1 MTTILDKII
10 AEKEK
15 EIIRLK
21 SSTLQQSFVHE
32 KKPSLFEKLKKA
44 NQLQIISEIKR
55 ASPSKGTIN
64 NEVIPVEQARQY
76 ENAGAACISVLTDT
90 PFFKGTFED
99 LHDVTHA
106 VKIPVLCKDFI
117 IDEIQIDYAKA
128 NGASVILLIVAALSK
143 EKLGKLY
150 QYAKNQ
156 DLEILVEVHDEKELQ
171 QALEIDAKI
180 IGINNRNLKTFE
192 VDLHHFEELAK
203 HFPFHE
209 ERVLIS
215 ESGIK
220 TPDDAKFVA
229 SLGASAIL
237 VGETL
242 MRSNQI
248 ETTLKSFQ
256 VQKGVV
262 TP

>member
-1 MTTILDKII
+1 MTTILDRII
-10 AEKEK
+10 AEKEN
-15 EIIRLK
+15 EVQRLK
-21 SSTLQQSFVHE
+21 SVSLQQSFEHV
-32 KKPSLFEKLKKA
+32 KKPSLYEKLKGA
-44 NQLQIISEIKR
+44 NRLQIISEIKR
-55 ASPSKGTIN
+55 ASPSKGNIN
-64 NEVIPVEQARQY
+64 NEVIPVKQARQY

-99 LHDVTHA
+99 LFDVTHA
-106 VKIPVLCKDFI
+106 VQIPVLCKDFI

-128 NGASVILLIVAALSK
+128 NGASVILLIVAALTK
-143 EKLGKLY
+143 EKLVKLY

-171 QALEIDAKI
+171 LALEIDAKI
-180 IGINNRNLKTFE
+180 IGVNNRNLKTFE
-192 VDLHHFEELAK
+192 VDLHHFAELSK
-203 HFPFHE
+203 HFPFNE

-229 SLGASAIL
+229 SHGASAIL

-248 ETTLKSFQ
+248 ETTLQSFQ
-256 VQKGVV
+256 VPKGVMM
-262 TP
+262 P